1 LKRTTSLTTRAFLFA
16 FIPLCVAV
24 LGSFLAFNTLVEQ
37 RVKQGLRDSLQ
48 KSEQLLAQANEDY
61 SRRIGQFVAVLAN
74 SPGLKAAIG
83 LLREPASTAENSAE
97 IHNTIEAQ
105 LREIHDLAG
114 FDFMAVSDW
123 KGRTIAAVEFDAGI
137 ARSPQQVTQI
147 PEQPALIEASGTLY
161 EVTSTPISIDGEQIG
176 DLKLGSRFNLSR
188 YHFGGETALLR
199 DGRIVRASIPAAAW
213 PALESELRRAC
224 PGHDSECEVR
234 RNGESWLV
242 SPLHEAALGPH
253 YRLVALRSLDQAVRE
268 FNAGW
273 LAILLRVSLGGVL
286 LALLCTLATSRS
298 VSKPLRDLVSQLQ
311 RAEKASQFPERI
323 TAGQAVGELRLL
335 AETFNRVAAAERRTR
350 QELEKA
356 KVEAEAANR
365 AKSEFMANMSHE
377 LRTPMNGVMGLTDL
391 LLETELD
398 QEQRQYALTVRDS
411 ADGLLLIINDL
422 LDFSRLD
429 AGRMNVSRV
438 PFDLRQAIQEVVGLL
453 SPQAFGKGLRLTA
466 NYDGNLPSRLIGDD
480 LRIRQIV
487 TNLVGNAIKFT
498 ERGRVEI
505 QVECLELT
513 STDTSVA
520 IAVEDTGIGVPADK
534 LDLIFEKFTQADGSM
549 TRRYGGTG
557 LGLAIVKQLVEL
569 MDGSIGVES
578 RVGVGSKFTVW
589 LKLSIDVGQHPAEER
604 AGLYAESCEETN
616 PC

>member
-1 LKRTTSLTTRAFLFA
+1 MRRTTSLTTRAFLFA

-24 LGSFLAFNTLVEQ
+24 FGSFAAFNTLVEQ
-37 RVKQGLRDSLQ
+37 RMKQSLRDSVE
-48 KSEQLLAQANEDY
+48 KFEHLLAQANEDY
-61 SRRIGQFVAVLAN
+61 SRRISQFVAVLAD
-74 SPGLKAAIG
+74 SAGLKAAIG
-83 LLREPASTAENSAE
+83 LLREPASTSENSAE
-97 IHNTIEAQ
+97 IRRTIEAQ
-105 LREIHDLAG
+105 LREIHELAG

-123 KGRTIAAVEFDAGI
+123 KGRTIAALEFDGGT
-137 ARSPQQVTQI
+137 ARTPEQTLPI
-147 PEQPALIEASGTLY
+147 PEQPSLIEAEGTLY
-161 EVTSTPISIDGEQIG
+161 ELTSTPISIAGEQIG

-199 DGRIVRASIPAAAW
+199 DGRIVRASVPVGAW
-213 PALESELRRAC
+213 PALESELQRAC
-224 PGHDSECEVR
+224 SNHDTECEIR

-242 SPLHEAALGPH
+242 SPLHEAGLGPH

-273 LAILLRVSLGGVL
+273 VAILIKVSLAGVL

-298 VSKPLRDLVSQLQ
+298 VSKPLRDLLAQLQ
-311 RAEKASQFPERI
+311 RAEKASQFPESI
-323 TAGQAVGELRLL
+323 TAGQAVGEVRLL

-350 QELEKA
+350 EELEKA
-356 KVEAEAANR
+356 KVQAESANR

-391 LLETELD
+391 LLETSLD
-398 QEQRQYALTVRDS
+398 EEQRQYALTVRDS
-411 ADGLLLIINDL
+411 ADGLLAIINDL

-429 AGRMNVSRV
+429 AHRMNVSRV

-453 SPQAFGKGLRLTA
+453 SPQASGKGLRFTA
-466 NYDGNLPSRLIGDD
+466 NYDANLPLRLIGDD
-480 LRIRQIV
+480 LRIRQVV

-505 QVECLELT
+505 QIECLELT
-513 STDTSVA
+513 PTDASIA
-520 IAVEDTGIGVPADK
+520 IAVEDTGIGVPPDK

-569 MDGSIGVES
+569 MDGSVGVDS
-578 RVGVGSKFTVW
+578 RLGVGSRFTVW
-589 LKLSIDVGQHPAEER
+589 LKLPIDVAADER
-604 AGLYAESCEETN
+604 AGLYAGSCEETN